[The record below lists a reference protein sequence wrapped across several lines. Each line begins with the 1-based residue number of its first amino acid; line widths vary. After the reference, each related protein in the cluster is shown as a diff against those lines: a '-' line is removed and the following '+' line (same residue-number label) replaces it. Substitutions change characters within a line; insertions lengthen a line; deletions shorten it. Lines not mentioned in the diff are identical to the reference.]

1 MKDMLSYPLYVPPG
15 GGHAVLH
22 SPSVILASSK
32 ENYDDERVKP
42 AHQTVTAVRVLLNKV
57 KFLTI
62 WQRSQTVSDC
72 VKRLK
77 LICSFLLMC
86 LFLVKG
92 L

>member
-1 MKDMLSYPLYVPPG
+1 MKDMLSYPSYVPPG

-22 SPSVILASSK
+22 GPSVILTSSK
-32 ENYDDERVKP
+32 ENYDDEGVLP
-42 AHQTVTAVRVLLNKV
+42 AHQLLLLCSGTVKI
-57 KFLTI
+57 LTI
-62 WQRSQTVSDC
+62 WQRLQTVSDC

-77 LICSFLLMC
+77 LFCSFLLMC